1 VNRKNKEIK
10 NTHICNLDKL
20 FFNSLSNP
28 KIVVVISDAS
38 IKKNVATSTL
48 YIYSKSN
55 ILSKT
60 IHHAVNITSAETE
73 LFTIRYGINQVVQ
86 VQDVKNIIVI
96 TDAIHATRYIFDS
109 SIHPYQ
115 LQSIAIVQDL
125 RAFFTKS
132 SNNSIAFWDCPSSEK

>member
-1 VNRKNKEIK
+1 MNRKNKEIK
-10 NTHICNLDKL
+10 NAHICNLDKL
-20 FFNSLSNP
+20 FFNSFSNP
-28 KIVVVISDAS
+28 KIVIVISDAS
-38 IKKNVATSTL
+38 IKKNVATL
-48 YIYSKSN
+48 ILHIHSKSN

-60 IHHAVNITSAETE
+60 IHHAINITSAKTE

-96 TDAIHATRYIFDS
+96 TNTIHAARHIFDS

-115 LQSIAIVQDL
+115 LQSITIVQDL

-132 SNNSIAFWDCPSSEK
+132 SNNSIAF